1 MNEINPQLTDPEIS
15 LDESPTLK
23 RNRISDLASWVKS
36 RKVEE
41 IECHTPDFAG
51 IARGKIMPTAKWL
64 TETQVRLPSSIFIA
78 TITGGWAELDTEPAW
93 IHDPDFI
100 LKPDILTATSIPW
113 TGQPSIQIIHDPVTL
128 DGKPVEYAPRNVLRK
143 VLKLYENEG
152 WKPIVSPEL
161 EFYLTKP
168 NSDPNEVLEAP
179 VGRSGRTQR
188 TNQAF
193 SMQGIDEYE
202 GVIEHIYD
210 FAEAQGLEIDTIIQ
224 EYGAGQ
230 LEVNLTHGDALDKA
244 DEVFLFKRTIKEAA
258 LRTGSYA
265 TFMAKPMAGQPGNA
279 MHVHQSVVDI
289 ETGNNIFSD
298 DNGDMTELFLNFIAG
313 QQQFSYAASLVY
325 APYVNSYRRL
335 VPDMSAPI
343 NAEWG
348 YDNRS
353 VGLRVPRSNAA
364 NRRVENRFIGAD
376 TNPYLAIAA
385 SLASGYI
392 GMKRGLKAR
401 DHVTGDSFAKG
412 RDLPYSL
419 LEAIEVFRQSEEM
432 MELLGEKFVQMY
444 SQIKSDEYDAFMQV
458 ISPWEREHLLMNV

>member
-1 MNEINPQLTDPEIS
+1 MSEINTNLNEPELS
-15 LDESPTLK
+15 LDESPTLR
-23 RNRISDLASWVKS
+23 RNSRGDLASWVKS

-51 IARGKIMPTAKWL
+51 IARGKLVPTAKWL
-64 TETQVRLPSSIFIA
+64 EQPQVRLPSSIFIA
-78 TITGGWAELDTEPAW
+78 TITGDWSFQENTNAW
-93 IHDPDFI
+93 THDPDMI
-100 LKPDILTATSIPW
+100 LVPDYTSASSLPW
-113 TGQPSIQIIHDPVTL
+113 TNVPSIQVIHDLTDL
-128 DGKPVEYAPRNVLRK
+128 DGKPIEYAPRNVLRR
-143 VLKLYENEG
+143 VLKLYEDEG

-161 EFYLTKP
+161 EFYITKP
-168 NSDPNEVLEAP
+168 NTDPNEPLEAP

-202 GVIEHIYD
+202 GIIEYIYD
-210 FAEAQGLEIDTIIQ
+210 YSQAQGLEIDTVIQ

-230 LEVNLTHGDALDKA
+230 LEVNLTHGEAMSKA
-244 DEVFLFKRTIKEAA
+244 DEAFLFKRTIREAA
-258 LRTGSYA
+258 LRTGCYA

-279 MHVHQSVVDI
+279 MHVHQSVVDL
-289 ETGNNIFSD
+289 ETGKNIFSD
-298 DNGDMTELFLNFIAG
+298 EDGELNGRFLNFIG
-313 QQQFSYAASLVY
+313 GLQQFSYAASLIY

-353 VGLRVPRSNAA
+353 VGLRVPRSTPE

-376 TNPYLAIAA
+376 ANPYLAIAA
-385 SLASGYI
+385 SLATGYI
-392 GMKRGLKAR
+392 GLKRGLEAR
-401 DHVTGDSFAKG
+401 KPYEGDSFTKG

-419 LEAIEVFRQSEEM
+419 LEAIEVFKNSDEM
-432 MELLGEKFVQMY
+432 KELLGETFVEMY
-444 SQIKSDEYDAFMQV
+444 AQVKSDEYDAFMQV
-458 ISPWEREHLLMNV
+458 ISPWEREHLLLNV